1 MVKNTFGIAMS
12 VRCRSPSE
20 KLNIITIKA
29 IYTKHYFLIFKYLLP
44 YGNNFNNKY

>member
-1 MVKNTFGIAMS
+1 MVTHTSGIAMS

-20 KLNIITIKA
+20 QHNIITIKA

-44 YGNNFNNKY
+44 YGKDY